1 MMSIRLPLLAAH
13 LQRFKDPVITSELCT
28 LVTKQDH
35 AGFNRLCQRLEIPAA
50 YIEQLRNLIFSIS
63 PDLTWPPLWW

>member
-1 MMSIRLPLLAAH
+1 MPVHLPTFAAY
-13 LQRFKDPVITSELCT
+13 LQRLKDPVLTAELRT

-35 AGFNRLCQRLEIPAA
+35 AGFDRLCQRLEIPAT
-50 YIEQLRNLIFSIS
+50 YIERLRNLVFSIS